1 MKTTLTSD
9 DIAHAMEIAASS
21 ADPRAAYAV
30 VDDLTQRAIGHR
42 LFTVMRYLPETIEVE
57 RLYSSNPSAYPPGG
71 RKPKQGTPWGDAVLD
86 RGEVFI
92 ATDAGGVRAAFSDHA
107 LLSQLG
113 ISAIMSIPIRF
124 RGRVLGTMNLS
135 HEAGNFTSGMIAP
148 GRTLAGLLV
157 PPLLEASRERGA

>member
-1 MKTTLTSD
+1 MNHLLTPD

-21 ADPRAAYAV
+21 VDSQSAYAI
-30 VDDLTQRAIGHR
+30 VDELAQRTIGHR

-71 RKPKQGTPWGDAVLD
+71 RKPKQGTPWGDVVLD

-92 ATDAGGVRAAFSDHA
+92 APDADGVRAAFSDHA

-113 ISAIMSIPIRF
+113 ISAIMNIPIRF

-135 HEAGNFTSGMIAP
+135 HEAGHFTSDMIAP
-148 GRTLAGLLV
+148 GRILAALLV
-157 PPLLEASRERGA
+157 PLLLEASR